1 MKILPIESILGLLES
16 EEGAKFIKKLF
27 KIFSKE
33 KRLNDE
39 AKLLNIINNSIEN
52 SINGESTGELDNEK
66 IINYFKYIYKYE
78 KTRLSVITNALFFF
92 KLYDNS
98 SLEKLE
104 QILENII

>member
-39 AKLLNIINNSIEN
+39 NELFNRINN
-52 SINGESTGELDNEK
+52 K
-66 IINYFKYIYKYE
+66 K
-78 KTRLSVITNALFFF
+78 RRA
-92 KLYDNS
+92 
-98 SLEKLE
+98 
-104 QILENII
+104 

>member
-39 AKLLNIINNSIEN
+39 NELFNRINNSFKN
-52 SINGESTGELDNEK
+52 SINGEFTDELDNEK
-66 IINYFKYIYKYE
+66 IINHSVKIY
-78 KTRLSVITNALFFF
+78 S
-92 KLYDNS
+92 
-98 SLEKLE
+98 
-104 QILENII
+104 